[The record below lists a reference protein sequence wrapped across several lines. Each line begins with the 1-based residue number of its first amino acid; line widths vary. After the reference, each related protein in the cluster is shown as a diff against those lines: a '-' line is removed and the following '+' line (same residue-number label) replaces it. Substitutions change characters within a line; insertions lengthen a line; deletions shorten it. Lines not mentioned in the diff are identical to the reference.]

1 MQMQKQQGFTLI
13 ELVVVIIILGI
24 LAVVAAPKFINLQ
37 GDARASA
44 LSGLKAAIQGGNTL
58 VYSKAALAGQEKGAA
73 STGIATVSI
82 GTGADVGIVYGYI
95 AATETA
101 LEAALDVTFDAGTA
115 VADGVATATTTTGT
129 DAITPT
135 GADWIIN
142 ANDPSTGS
150 VKIWQAGAPALCF
163 FTYAQATDSLTPV
176 LSQVPDPDA
185 C

>member
-1 MQMQKQQGFTLI
+1 MQINMQKQQGFTLI

-24 LAVVAAPKFINLQ
+24 LAVTAAPKFINLQ

-58 VYSKAALAGQEKGAA
+58 VYSKAALAGEEKGAA

-82 GTGADVGIVYGYI
+82 GTGADVDIVYGYI

-101 LEAALDVTFDAGTA
+101 LEAALDVTFDAG
-115 VADGVATATTTTGT
+115 ADGVATATTGT
-129 DAITPT
+129 
-135 GADWIIN
+135 ADWIIKVV
-142 ANDPSTGS
+142 AEDTTTTPATAAG
-150 VKIWQAGAPALCF
+150 VEIWQAGAPSTCS
-163 FTYAQATDSLTPV
+163 FTYSPATDSSTPV
-176 LSQVPDPDA
+176 LTQVPDADD